1 MTTTTSKRVQ
11 AIRGLLAEAV
21 VVPEVAGVTRQI
33 TALTPDP
40 SRAGAVRVMLD
51 RTPFGAVAREDV
63 DAAHLVVGMP
73 VDDALLA
80 RLHTAAD
87 AEAATRTALAALSRR
102 SHARAELGRRLRRRG
117 HAQDA
122 VATALD
128 RLARMG
134 LLDDAAF
141 ARWFAETKT
150 RKGCGPA
157 RIARDLGVL
166 GVPRELASAAL
177 AALAPADGE
186 PGDVVRRLAEA
197 RFRQLSG
204 LEPRVQRQRL
214 LGFLARRG
222 YTGGLVGQI
231 VRDVVAGA

>member
-1 MTTTTSKRVQ
+1 MQ
-11 AIRGLLAEAV
+11 AIRSLLAEPV
-21 VVPEVAGVTRQI
+21 VVPDGAGVTQRI

-40 SRAGAVRVMLD
+40 SRAGAVRVALD

-73 VDDALLA
+73 VDDLLLA

-102 SHARAELGRRLRRRG
+102 SHARTELGRRLRRRG
-117 HAQDA
+117 HAHDA

-166 GVPRELASAAL
+166 GVPRELANAAL
-177 AALAPADGE
+177 AAVAPADGE
-186 PGDVVRRLAEA
+186 SGDIIRRLAEA
-197 RFRQLSG
+197 RLRQLNG
-204 LEPRVQRQRL
+204 LDPSAQRRRL
-214 LGFLARRG
+214 AGFLARRG
-222 YTGGLVGQI
+222 YTGGLVGGI
-231 VRDVVAGA
+231 VREVVAGA